1 MNKIARAIIMVI
13 TVSLLTVSCNMGKD
27 DFLTHKQQQNPSND
41 PGKVLTVKDDKG
53 DLVAQ
58 NSRLNLEKA
67 VALKRASEAEAREKE
82 TSNKLSQSSTFI
94 SDLIVEISKKDRKI
108 GALENKLANA
118 QAGRHAAEQ
127 QLKGAQKVAAITV
140 RTAVAIAKTKTN
152 AHARVKHTAKKP

>member
-27 DFLTHKQQQNPSND
+27 DFLTHKQQQSPSKD
-41 PGKVLTVKDDKG
+41 PRKVLVVKDDKD

-67 VALKRASEAEAREKE
+67 AALKRASEAEAREKE

-118 QAGRHAAEQ
+118 QAGRHTAEQ

-140 RTAVAIAKTKTN
+140 RTAVAIAKTKTH